1 MCKAIIKIKSG
12 GSTTDSC
19 LSYSGWGSINSFH
32 VSIIFTL
39 RKNCMFINIFT
50 FDNFH
55 MFQDMLEIWEDEACM
70 FDGMRLVWF
79 CGKETLTSWVYQI
92 VKQTE
97 IKSWTWIKSY
107 ISLILP
113 LVILYSLVS
122 LCENFFQTTGQ
133 SSL

>member
-1 MCKAIIKIKSG
+1 
-12 GSTTDSC
+12 
-19 LSYSGWGSINSFH
+19 
-32 VSIIFTL
+32 
-39 RKNCMFINIFT
+39 
-50 FDNFH
+50 

-79 CGKETLTSWVYQI
+79 CRKETLTSWVYQT

-97 IKSWTWIKSY
+97 VKSWTLIKSY

-122 LCENFFQTTGQ
+122 LCENLFQTTGQ